1 MKWAVVIL
9 LVLSPAILYGIA
21 IAVIA
26 LSRKYFPLRCPSC
39 SKRGLAMVNSSLVM
53 LDDGDGKHHCEY
65 RSFYKCP
72 SCHASFRRTRS
83 GISPLPEEEQHWLNA
98 KP

>member
-1 MKWAVVIL
+1 
-9 LVLSPAILYGIA
+9 
-21 IAVIA
+21 
-26 LSRKYFPLRCPSC
+26 
-39 SKRGLAMVNSSLVM
+39 MVNSSLVM